1 MNIYDAQYKRIGIRM
16 LVLNKNIIRKVLNKA
31 KKNNDYGWRSSILNY
46 LMAIGT
52 INNPVEETL

>member
-1 MNIYDAQYKRIGIRM
+1 M

-52 INNPVEETL
+52 INKPVEETL

>member
-1 MNIYDAQYKRIGIRM
+1 MNKNDCQFIRKGVRI
-16 LVLNKNIIRKVLNKA
+16 LVLNKNTIRKVLNKA

-52 INNPVEETL
+52 INKPVEETF